1 MQDQIVPTSN
11 MLIRKHLRKGINDWV
26 IQMIKDKDFNL
37 VLDYSLALYQHW
49 KRGMYIKIAETDS
62 KIKTYNQKSNAESN
76 CPEDC
81 TTKDSYIYFVSL

>member
-1 MQDQIVPTSN
+1 
-11 MLIRKHLRKGINDWV
+11 
-26 IQMIKDKDFNL
+26 
-37 VLDYSLALYQHW
+37 
-49 KRGMYIKIAETDS
+49 MYIKIAETDS